1 MKRRFRLERQKLTLL
16 NVSSAPGSQ
25 LPYLQEKARIEM
37 AGVLET
43 VPGGRTGRRSGPW
56 EERGHCSE
64 GAATV
69 RNPERLIL
77 GLARLSE
84 TGMPPLRGTVSHRSL
99 KSHSGRGWCLP

>member
-56 EERGHCSE
+56 EERGNCR
-64 GAATV
+64 GAGQENPGAGPKGRAVLVADSGGGGEIGLEARPV
-69 RNPERLIL
+69 R
-77 GLARLSE
+77 S
-84 TGMPPLRGTVSHRSL
+84 T
-99 KSHSGRGWCLP
+99 